1 MGVLSLGSKQYK
13 LAHGNRGFK
22 KTGENGG
29 EGGRF
34 EPWLETIQISPRRPW
49 VQKTGENGGE
59 GGRFEPWC
67 KRTHGLI
74 SCYRW
79 FDYFWTLCV
88 GVETPTYK
96 LYINQLE
103 ISESKMLF
111 KHLKKSPRQQI
122 LRE

>member
-1 MGVLSLGSKQYK
+1 MAVIITILILESCLFQDNIISK
-13 LAHGNRGFK
+13 
-22 KTGENGG
+22 ENSI
-29 EGGRF
+29 
-34 EPWLETIQISPRRPW
+34 WSQ
-49 VQKTGENGGE
+49 
-59 GGRFEPWC
+59 C
-67 KRTHGLI
+67 KESHGLI

>member
-1 MGVLSLGSKQYK
+1 MKGMKQEY
-13 LAHGNRGFK
+13 
-22 KTGENGG
+22 
-29 EGGRF
+29 
-34 EPWLETIQISPRRPW
+34 I
-49 VQKTGENGGE
+49 
-59 GGRFEPWC
+59 C
-67 KRTHGLI
+67 KGTQGLI

-79 FDYFWTLCV
+79 FDYFGTLCV
-88 GVETPTYK
+88 GVETQTYK